1 MPAPKTAAAAAAAAD
16 AECVFVFVFVFVGE
30 EEEGFDEAGCGEGFD
45 NECTAALA
53 PKRTRRDCN
62 SCCAAVLGPPVPLPL
77 PLPL

>member
-1 MPAPKTAAAAAAAAD
+1 MPPPKTAAAAAAAVD
-16 AECVFVFVFVFVGE
+16 AEGVFVFVFVFVGE
-30 EEEGFDEAGCGEGFD
+30 EEEGFDEEECGEGFVK
-45 NECTAALA
+45 ECTAALA